1 MENIYLEGA
10 DLISV
15 ISDLKTEEDVKFLVG
30 RVVNDLTHQYEPGE
44 FIISK
49 ELKLCGKDVFLT
61 IHGEIFKTSSCPRES
76 EVSCAEL
83 LLMKLNNFELNQI
96 LDIRQY
102 SNKGKL
108 ISAFD
113 KVDEDEDEHTLMHNW

>member
-1 MENIYLEGA
+1 MENIYLDNA

-15 ISDLKTEEDVKFLVG
+15 KSDLEVEKDLKFLFG
-30 RVVNDLTHQYEPGE
+30 RVVNDLTNRYEPGE

-49 ELKLCGKDVFLT
+49 ELELCGKDVFLT
-61 IHGEIFKTSSCPRES
+61 ICGEIFKTSSCPSES

-83 LLMKLNNFELNQI
+83 LLMKLNNFELKQI
-96 LDIRQY
+96 LYFREY
-102 SNKGKL
+102 RNKGKL

-113 KVDEDEDEHTLMHNW
+113 TDDEDEEELTLMHSK

>member
-1 MENIYLEGA
+1 MENIYLDNA

-15 ISDLKTEEDVKFLVG
+15 IADLKVEEDVKFLVG
-30 RVVNDLTHQYEPGE
+30 RVVNDLTNRYEPGE

-49 ELKLCGKDVFLT
+49 ELELCGKDVFLT
-61 IHGEIFKTSSCPRES
+61 INGEIFKTSSCPSIS

-83 LLMKLNNFELNQI
+83 LLMKLNNFELKQI
-96 LDIRQY
+96 LYFREY
-102 SNKGKL
+102 RNKGKL

-113 KVDEDEDEHTLMHNW
+113 TEDEDEDEHILMLKQ